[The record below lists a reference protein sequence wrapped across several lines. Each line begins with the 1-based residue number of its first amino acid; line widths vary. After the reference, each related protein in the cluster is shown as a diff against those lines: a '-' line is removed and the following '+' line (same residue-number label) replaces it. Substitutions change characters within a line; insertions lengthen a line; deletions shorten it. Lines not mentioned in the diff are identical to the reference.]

1 VIVAH
6 IGGIPIEEGLLSLAP
21 VTALGLVVLRAAVA
35 ERVLRVRRRVAARRT
50 G

>member
-1 VIVAH
+1 MFAH
-6 IGGIPIEEGLLSLAP
+6 IGGLPIEEGLLSLAP
-21 VTALGLVVLRAAVA
+21 VAALGLGVVLRAAVA